1 MNWVVAF
8 GWRDDETST
17 DDGVLENENASGI
30 LANPVT
36 GRAYEGLTN
45 SDVPGSWRLPTQRES
60 IVLFLVQQ
68 QQQQQLSNIS
78 GFSELAAD
86 YWSSAERMSGK
97 DSYFISVA
105 SGVVDRIKKIDT
117 YHVRCVKDLMP

>member
-1 MNWVVAF
+1 MVAF

-36 GRAYEGLTN
+36 GREYKGLTN
-45 SDVPGSWRLPTQRES
+45 SDVPGSWRLPAQRES
-60 IVLFLVQQ
+60 IVLFLV
-68 QQQQQLSNIS
+68 QQQLSNIS

-86 YWSSAERMSGK
+86 YWSSTERMSGK
-97 DSYFISVA
+97 DSYFISVD